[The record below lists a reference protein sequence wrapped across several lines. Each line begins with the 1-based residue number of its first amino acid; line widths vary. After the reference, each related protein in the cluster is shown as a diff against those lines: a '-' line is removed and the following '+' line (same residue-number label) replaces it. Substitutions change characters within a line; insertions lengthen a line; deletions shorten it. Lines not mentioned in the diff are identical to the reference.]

1 MNKWRKQ
8 QVVVLMVAQLAHLH
22 SLMNQKKFKT
32 YGCLPSAYDI
42 IQMKKKSG
50 HNWACHG
57 NESVM
62 CGGFVQYV
70 REYHPELDL
79 SVGNLIS
86 YKTWYYEGEEVALIE
101 VSTKSN

>member
-1 MNKWRKQ
+1 MEKITGCNFDGCITCPFAFTDESEEVQ
-8 QVVVLMVAQLAHLH
+8 
-22 SLMNQKKFKT
+22 N

-50 HNWACHG
+50 HNWSCHG

-62 CGGFVQYV
+62 CGGFAQYV

-86 YKTWYYEGEEVALIE
+86 YKTWYHEGEEAALIE
-101 VSTKSN
+101 ASTKSN